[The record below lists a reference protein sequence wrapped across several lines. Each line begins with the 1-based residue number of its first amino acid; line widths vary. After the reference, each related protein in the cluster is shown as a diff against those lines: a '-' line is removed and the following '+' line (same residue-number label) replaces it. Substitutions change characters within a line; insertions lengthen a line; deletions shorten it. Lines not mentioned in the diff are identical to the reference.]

1 LYLGGEIC
9 SSEENRV
16 AISGLLVRG
25 CDARYL
31 TITCDVEYENEKF
44 TIKQYKLCTK
54 KLDLSDWSDVIYA
67 YTATIEGVENIHN
80 IYNVLQKEKTKRYLP
95 TRYDRSSSI
104 FSAIVASDAPV
115 GENDVMFDV
124 DVHIKYQES
133 LRAAITTTMIDFRI
147 NYVHGEEK
155 KGLLEDDISTWP
167 RIFKTNKEII
177 LKVFS
182 TRTRGAR
189 EIDALQAL
197 RDGSTQHK
205 NTHVNHVILL
215 KGVYQPSGD
224 GRQVIA
230 LPRLSPISELRT
242 SLGLS
247 VTPRIKKAIKDVLC
261 GIHYIHQCGYL
272 HLDIKESNLLEDS
285 HNNVIV
291 CDFDVAEK
299 AQELPNTKK
308 RIGTEDWWAPES
320 KKNGTY
326 SQKSDMYSAGLVFA
340 VWTLHNGMSALDAN
354 FDSLLYKQESP
365 LYLFLRKL
373 LHKDPNQRYSAQ
385 EALQDPF
392 LN

>member
-1 LYLGGEIC
+1 MGGEIC

-16 AISGLLVRG
+16 IISGLLVKG

-31 TITCDVEYENEKF
+31 TMTCDVEYEKDEF
-44 TIKQYKLCTK
+44 TIKQYRLCTK
-54 KLDLSDWSDVIYA
+54 KLDLSDWNDVIYA
-67 YTATIEGVENIHN
+67 YTATIQGIENIHN
-80 IYNVLQKEKTKRYLP
+80 IYDVLQKEKTKRY
-95 TRYDRSSSI
+95 RYDRSSSI
-104 FSAIVASDAPV
+104 ISTSVTSDAPV
-115 GENDVMFDV
+115 SENDVMFDV
-124 DVHIKYQES
+124 DIHIKYQES
-133 LRAAITTTMIDFRI
+133 LRTALTTTMIDLGI

-167 RIFKTNKEII
+167 SLLKTNKEII
-177 LKVFS
+177 LKVFRS
-182 TRTRGAR
+182 RTRGAR

-197 RDGSTQHK
+197 RDGSTQHE
-205 NTHVNHVILL
+205 NVHVNHVILL

-224 GRQVIA
+224 GYQVIA
-230 LPRLSPISELRT
+230 LPRLSPISSELRT

-247 VTPRIKKAIKDVLC
+247 VTSRIKKAIKDVLC
-261 GIHYIHQCGYL
+261 GIQYIHQCGYL

-299 AQELPNTKK
+299 AQELTNTKK
-308 RIGTEDWWAPES
+308 RIGTEDWRAPES

-354 FDSLLYKQESP
+354 FDSLLYKQESR